1 MQDMHE
7 CTELEVH
14 LDRHIELY
22 VAQMYLIKGARTH
35 EWGLRTVL
43 AVDKLLS
50 IHLTLIVSSEE

>member
-1 MQDMHE
+1 MHALKGR
-7 CTELEVH
+7 CGWTGM
-14 LDRHIELY
+14 HIELY